1 MWAKAVLRPIF
12 KRPGKRQK
20 RTNTSKYAY
29 VRIQLSGQ
37 VPANSVPVRD
47 NSHIYLET
55 IHKQSSYFK
64 PQKTTFA
71 TLTSL
76 PQSFSRIL
84 YN

>member
-12 KRPGKRQK
+12 KRPGKDKKEQ
-20 RTNTSKYAY
+20 THQNN

-76 PQSFSRIL
+76 PQSSFRIL